1 MSTVL
6 VVDDMPIFR
15 DPIAASLRLAGYE
28 TACAADGASALAA
41 ARARR
46 PDVILL
52 DISMPVMDGF
62 ACLKELRAH
71 PRLADVPVILLT
83 AASDRKSIIEA
94 GKFGV
99 KDYLLKSRF
108 SLADLL
114 ARVRKYAE
122 PIPGAGR
129 KTATG

>member
-28 TACAADGASALAA
+28 TLCAADGAAALAS
-41 ARARR
+41 ARVRR
-46 PDVILL
+46 PDVVLL
-52 DISMPVMDGF
+52 DLSMPVMDGF
-62 ACLKELRAH
+62 AFLDELRNH
-71 PRLADVPVILLT
+71 PRLANVPVILLT
-83 AASDRKSIIEA
+83 AASDRKFIIEA
-94 GKFGV
+94 ARYGV

-108 SLADLL
+108 SLVELL

-122 PIPGAGR
+122 PDP
-129 KTATG
+129 TATRRTG

>member
-15 DPIAASLRLAGYE
+15 DPIAASLRLAGFE
-28 TACAADGASALAA
+28 TLCAADGAAALAL
-41 ARARR
+41 ARVRR
-46 PDVILL
+46 PDVVLL
-52 DISMPVMDGF
+52 DVSMPVMDGF
-62 ACLKELRAH
+62 AFLRDLRRD

-83 AASDRKSIIEA
+83 AASDRKFVTEA
-94 GKFGV
+94 GRMGV

-108 SLADLL
+108 SLVDLL

-122 PIPGAGR
+122 PRA
-129 KTATG
+129 AAAS

>member
-15 DPIAASLRLAGYE
+15 DPIAASLRLAGYK
-28 TACAADGASALAA
+28 TVCAATGAEALAA

-46 PDVILL
+46 PDVVLL
-52 DISMPVMDGF
+52 DVSMPGMDGIS
-62 ACLKELRAH
+62 CLRAVRAD
-71 PRLADVPVILLT
+71 PSLADLPVILLT
-83 AASDRKSIIEA
+83 AVSDRQYVLEA
-94 GKFGV
+94 GKLGV

-114 ARVRKYAE
+114 ARVAKYA
-122 PIPGAGR
+122 PPAVVSR
-129 KTATG
+129 SA

>member
-15 DPIAASLRLAGYE
+15 DPIAASLRLAGYQ
-28 TACAADGASALAA
+28 TVCAADGAAALASAL
-41 ARARR
+41 ARR

-52 DISMPVMDGF
+52 DVSMPVMDGF
-62 ACLKELRAH
+62 AFLRQLRAH
-71 PRLADVPVILLT
+71 PGLASVPVILLT
-83 AASDRKSIIEA
+83 AASDRKFIIEA
-94 GKFGV
+94 GKHGV

-122 PIPGAGR
+122 PAAPARKTGAG
-129 KTATG
+129 

>member
-28 TACAADGASALAA
+28 TVCAPDGASALAA

-52 DISMPVMDGF
+52 DVSMPVMDGF
-62 ACLKELRAH
+62 ACLRELRNH

-83 AASDRKSIIEA
+83 AASDRKFILEA
-94 GKFGV
+94 AKHGV

-108 SLADLL
+108 SLAELL
-114 ARVRKYAE
+114 TRVRKYAE
-122 PIPGAGR
+122 PKPAAAR
-129 KTATG
+129 KTGTG

>member
-28 TACAADGASALAA
+28 TLCAADGAAALTL
-41 ARARR
+41 ARVRR
-46 PDVILL
+46 PDVVLL
-52 DISMPVMDGF
+52 DVSMPVMDGF
-62 ACLKELRAH
+62 TCLRDMRRD

-83 AASDRKSIIEA
+83 AASDRKFVIEA
-94 GKFGV
+94 GKLGV

-108 SLADLL
+108 SLEDLL
-114 ARVRKYAE
+114 ARVRKYAQ
-122 PIPGAGR
+122 PRPALR
-129 KTATG
+129 NTGTG

>member
-28 TACAADGASALAA
+28 TVGAADGAAALAS

-52 DISMPVMDGF
+52 DVSMPVMDGF
-62 ACLKELRAH
+62 AFLRELRDH
-71 PRLADVPVILLT
+71 PGLATVPVILLT
-83 AASDRKSIIEA
+83 AASDRKFIIEA
-94 GKFGV
+94 GKYGV

-108 SLADLL
+108 SLAD
-114 ARVRKYAE
+114 
-122 PIPGAGR
+122 
-129 KTATG
+129 